1 MKDMNERFAKDQF
14 ARTALRWC
22 FNICEMQNVIK
33 LMMFLLPER
42 GKGFLKSWR
51 ILGSLGDGPQLT
63 FPRHKK
69 SGSLPS
75 LHPHYQFQS
84 FFSFVSFPFLHLL
97 TPFSFPEIGRS
108 KVMFELHLEVNLFY
122 WKHENET
129 EERELF
135 SNSLLLRL
143 QNKEFTWDCG
153 KLEAEFE
160 LYTENQSRS
169 FHDNSSYSSSNWKYK
184 WSLIWK

>member
-1 MKDMNERFAKDQF
+1 MAWKPENKQDKLPVLSIRPSFHQVVHHLLHEHNLTFEFLWNLCNMKDMNERFAKDQF

-33 LMMFLLPER
+33 LMMLLLPER
-42 GKGFLKSWR
+42 GTEFLMSWR

-84 FFSFVSFPFLHLL
+84 FFSCVSFLFLHLL
-97 TPFSFPEIGRS
+97 FLFSFPGIVDKFKFLFEIVL
-108 KVMFELHLEVNLFY
+108 KLF
-122 WKHENET
+122 
-129 EERELF
+129 
-135 SNSLLLRL
+135 
-143 QNKEFTWDCG
+143 
-153 KLEAEFE
+153 
-160 LYTENQSRS
+160 
-169 FHDNSSYSSSNWKYK
+169 
-184 WSLIWK
+184 